1 MNVNKYRYIDIGR
14 YRYVDAV
21 IDIGRYMKC
30 TCYSLIGVAI
40 DTSSMCSCSGKVMC
54 PELWMGVVEVVGV
67 HSHVLVAVDVDFAI
81 DLTLVCVPSQ

>member
-40 DTSSMCSCSGKVMC
+40 DTSSMCSCSGNSC
-54 PELWMGVVEVVGV
+54 
-67 HSHVLVAVDVDFAI
+67 SFN
-81 DLTLVCVPSQ
+81 TNSQGEICR